1 MSVNVRFAPSPT
13 GLLHVG
19 NVRAALLNWLFSRQQ
34 NGSFLLRFD
43 DTDISRSR
51 PEFVDAI
58 RRDLTWLGLEW
69 DKEAKQSER
78 LVNYQKVA
86 DQLRQDERLYP
97 CYETPEELS
106 LKRRMQLGR
115 GMPPVYDRAALSL
128 SDEDRAD
135 LEAKGRKPHW
145 RFLLD
150 REKRVEWDDL
160 IKGPQ
165 TVDPNSLSD
174 PVLIRADGTF
184 LYMLP
189 STVDDID
196 FEISHIVRGEDHV
209 TNTGEQIQIFE
220 ALGATV
226 PLFGHYSLLKASDGG
241 KFSKRAESGSIA
253 ALRDEAD
260 IEPEAIISLLA
271 RLGSS
276 DPIEAFIDYETLIKG
291 FDFSRFSRSSAI
303 FDDLVLD
310 HLNARILHML
320 PYDQVKNRPQM
331 RGMDESFWLAVRSN
345 LEHFEDVALWRQVV
359 EGPVSPVISEK
370 DRGFLDEALTVLPD
384 TLDDESWKNW
394 TNTLKQSSGRKGRS
408 LFMPLRQ
415 ALTGQDRGPEMAA
428 LLPMIGRE
436 RAEMRLKGHAA

>member
-19 NVRAALLNWLFSRQQ
+19 NVRAALLNWLFARQQ
-34 NGSFLLRFD
+34 NGRFLLRFD
-43 DTDISRSR
+43 DTDMARSRS
-51 PEFVDAI
+51 EYIEAI
-58 RRDLTWLGLEW
+58 RHDLTWLGLEW
-69 DKEAKQSER
+69 DKEARQSER
-78 LVNYQKVA
+78 LAHYQKTA
-86 DQLRQDERLYP
+86 ERLRQDGRLYP

-106 LKRRMQLGR
+106 IKRRMQLGR
-115 GMPPVYDRAALSL
+115 GLPPVYDRAARRL
-128 SDEDRAD
+128 SDAERAE
-135 LEAKGRKPHW
+135 LEASGRKPHW

-150 REKRVEWDDL
+150 RDKRVEWNDL

-220 ALGATV
+220 ALGAPV
-226 PLFGHYSLLKASDGG
+226 PLFGHYALLKAPDGG

-253 ALRDEAD
+253 ALRKEAD
-260 IEPEAIISLLA
+260 IEPETIISLLA

-276 DPIEAFIDYETLIKG
+276 DPIEAFIDYTPLIES
-291 FDFSRFSRSSAI
+291 FDFSKFSRSSAI

-310 HLNARILHML
+310 HLNARILHLL
-320 PYDQVKNRPQM
+320 PYDRVKDRPQM
-331 RGMDESFWLAVRSN
+331 AGMSEVFWLSVRTN
-345 LEHFEDVALWRQVV
+345 LEHFADVSLWRQVV
-359 EGPVSPVISEK
+359 EGPITPVIAEE
-370 DRGFLDEALTVLPD
+370 DRDFLAEALSLLPANLDEQ
-384 TLDDESWKNW
+384 SWKSW
-394 TNTLKQSSGRKGRS
+394 TTALKQSSGRKGRS
-408 LFMPLRQ
+408 LFMPLRL
-415 ALTGQDRGPEMAA
+415 ALTGLEHGPEMAA
-428 LLPMIGRE
+428 ILPLIGSK
-436 RAEMRLKGHAA
+436 RAEMRLKGQAA